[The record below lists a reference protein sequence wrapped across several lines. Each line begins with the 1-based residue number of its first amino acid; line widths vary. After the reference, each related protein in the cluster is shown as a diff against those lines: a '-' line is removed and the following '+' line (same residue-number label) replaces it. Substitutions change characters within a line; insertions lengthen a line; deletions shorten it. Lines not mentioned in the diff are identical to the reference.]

1 MYCFLYAVLWLWNG
15 PHRPMCWNIRDPSW
29 WCYSGI
35 LGARALLGAV
45 GHWGGFW
52 WDIVQPHFL
61 SVFYFWT
68 SAMRS
73 ATLYTCS
80 HAFACCD
87 RLCPLKLYTQ
97 INPTSLKLPFVR
109 YCYYSNEKGIN
120 ITQSVSWPSF
130 GYFRGKSSDF
140 GSGTG
145 WSILLAEFYS
155 PWCYHIGALKWVMA
169 CHFMS

>member
-109 YCYYSNEKGIN
+109 YCYYSNEKGNQHIDCIICLSSPSSN
-120 ITQSVSWPSF
+120 KPKFTEKSLSSQSSLI
-130 GYFRGKSSDF
+130 R
-140 GSGTG
+140 TG
-145 WSILLAEFYS
+145 PKPCSQDA
-155 PWCYHIGALKWVMA
+155 
-169 CHFMS
+169 